1 MEKNNALVQLL
12 VTGISGGLIVLFFYL
27 IKRFSKSGPK
37 IVIGKKAG
45 LVILGIC
52 VLLILTILILPS
64 IR

>member
-1 MEKNNALVQLL
+1 MEKNNALVQLF
-12 VTGISGGLIVLFFYL
+12 VSGISGGLIVLFFYL

-52 VLLILTILILPS
+52 VLFILLIFILS
-64 IR
+64 YIR